1 MILSK
6 IRQISSLLLIK
17 MLSVLL
23 HPSSPW
29 WPFCFVIYKVGECFL
44 TRLKPWNFLNKF
56 LLKNEDLKYKLNITT
71 A

>member
-1 MILSK
+1 
-6 IRQISSLLLIK
+6 

-23 HPSSPW
+23 QPLLPLMALW
-29 WPFCFVIYKVGECFL
+29 FVIYKVGECFL
-44 TRLKPWNFLNKF
+44 TRLKPWNFLKKF